1 MSQKNLWAM
10 LINYISK
17 SNSKD
22 KKEGCL
28 CILFCYMANQYNDK
42 LAKMASCLLIKLA
55 KYV

>member
-1 MSQKNLWAM
+1 MLPKNQWVT

-17 SNSKD
+17 SNLKD
-22 KKEGCL
+22 KKEGCF